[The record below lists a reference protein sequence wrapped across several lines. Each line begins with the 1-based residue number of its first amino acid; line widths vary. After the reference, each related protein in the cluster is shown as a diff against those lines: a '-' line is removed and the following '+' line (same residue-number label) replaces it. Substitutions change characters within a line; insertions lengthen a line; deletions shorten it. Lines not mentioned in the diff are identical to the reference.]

1 MFFSGATYIV
11 KNLGGFEKAVTTK
24 KGPTTEGHDHEKGPN
39 DASSIVWASGT
50 CFLFFISV
58 FSILTNNFR

>member
-24 KGPTTEGHDHEKGPN
+24 RAQQQKAMTMKKAQTMCPASFGPQ
-39 DASSIVWASGT
+39 VRVF
-50 CFLFFISV
+50 CFLFRF
-58 FSILTNNFR
+58 FLF